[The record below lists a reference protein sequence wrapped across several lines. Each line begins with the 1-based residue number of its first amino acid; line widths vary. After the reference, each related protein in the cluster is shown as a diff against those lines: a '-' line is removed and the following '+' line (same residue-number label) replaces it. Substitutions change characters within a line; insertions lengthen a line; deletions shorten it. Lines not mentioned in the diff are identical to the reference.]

1 MDLSVLLLIV
11 AVLVG
16 VAVVVGVLS
25 PRRESAEGRR
35 PLLPRL
41 VAVACLVGVAVV
53 ALGTVIGVA
62 HSLIP
67 TSWVTLEIPVTL
79 TVEETPTDLRAE
91 PSGRLTDAVVS
102 APTALTVDGLG
113 TAARIWLAAGTMIEG
128 AVAVTLL
135 LVVARFAR
143 QSISDTPFTP
153 RLSRLLVAG
162 GVTLAV
168 GGLLGQIVSGIAGL
182 LAHEQLFA
190 LSPEALGDGIAVPP
204 SQTFDLWP
212 LGVGLA
218 LVVLAGLVRSGERLQ
233 RETAGLV

>member
-25 PRRESAEGRR
+25 PRRESVEARR

-41 VAVACLVGVAVV
+41 VAAACLVGVAVV

-62 HSLIP
+62 QSLIP

-79 TVEETPTDLRAE
+79 TVEETPTDLRAD
-91 PSGRLTDAVVS
+91 PSGSLTDAVVA

-113 TAARIWLAAGTMIEG
+113 TAARIWLAMGTLIEG

-153 RLSRLLVAG
+153 RLGRLLVIAG
-162 GVTLAV
+162 ITLAI
-168 GGLLGQIVSGIAGL
+168 GGIAGQIASGISGL

-190 LSPEALGDGIAVPP
+190 LSPDALGDGLPVPP
-204 SQTFDLWP
+204 ALTFDLWP

-218 LVVLAGLVRSGERLQ
+218 LVVVAGLVRSGERLQ

>member
-1 MDLSVLLLIV
+1 MDLSVLLLIA

-25 PRRESAEGRR
+25 PRREGDEDRR

-41 VAVACLVGVAVV
+41 VAAACLVGVAVV

-62 HSLIP
+62 QSLIP

-79 TVEETPTDLRAE
+79 RVDEVPVELRAN
-91 PSGRLTDAVVS
+91 PTGALTDSVVT
-102 APTALTVDGLG
+102 APAALTVDGLG
-113 TAARIWLAAGTMIEG
+113 TTARIWLAAGTLIEG

-135 LVVARFAR
+135 LVIARFAR

-162 GVTLAV
+162 GVALAV
-168 GGLLGQIVSGIAGL
+168 GGLLGQIASGIAGL

-204 SQTFDLWP
+204 ALTFDLWP

-218 LVVLAGLVRSGERLQ
+218 LVVVAGLVRSGERLQ

>member
-1 MDLSVLLLIV
+1 MDLSVLLLIA

-16 VAVVVGVLS
+16 VAVIVGVLS
-25 PRRESAEGRR
+25 PKRDAAEGRR

-41 VAVACLVGVAVV
+41 VAAACLVGVAVV

-62 HSLIP
+62 QSLIP

-79 TVEETPTDLRAE
+79 RVDEVPVELRAD
-91 PSGRLTDAVVS
+91 PSGALTDSVVTDP
-102 APTALTVDGLG
+102 APLTVDGLG
-113 TAARIWLAAGTMIEG
+113 TAARIWLAAGTFIEG

-135 LVVARFAR
+135 LVIARFAR

-153 RLSRLLVAG
+153 RLSRLLVVG
-162 GVTLAV
+162 GVALAV
-168 GGLLGQIVSGIAGL
+168 GGLLGQIASGIAGL

-204 SQTFDLWP
+204 ALTFDLWP

-218 LVVLAGLVRSGERLQ
+218 LVVVAGLVRSGERLQ